1 VMLLRRVVSALLR
14 SAGGGEGALSFEGI
28 SAFGVSAPPEAWG
41 GGSGVIT
48 VFGSASTLTTDTCGA
63 IGSIVI
69 GSALLPMKDLG
80 RKRPTSDRVD
90 FFIPLPIFRNIIDAE
105 EAVDEIDKLSV
116 EPVKKRVV
124 LE

>member
-1 VMLLRRVVSALLR
+1 MLLRRAVSALLR

-28 SAFGVSAPPEAWG
+28 SAFGVSAPEAWG

-63 IGSIVI
+63 IGSIVM
-69 GSALLPMKDLG
+69 GSALLPIKDLG

-116 EPVKKRVV
+116 EPAKKRVV